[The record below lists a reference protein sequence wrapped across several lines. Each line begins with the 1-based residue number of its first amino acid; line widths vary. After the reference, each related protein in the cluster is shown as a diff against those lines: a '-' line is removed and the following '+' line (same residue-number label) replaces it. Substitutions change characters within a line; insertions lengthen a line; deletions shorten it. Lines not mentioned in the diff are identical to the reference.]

1 MRTPERIDPSQLDI
15 KDNVV
20 SINRVTKVVKGGKNL
35 SFSALVVV
43 GDGHGVVGFGI
54 GKAKEVPSAI
64 KKGIEAAKKNLIR
77 VPLQGTTIPHPIVGN
92 FGSGSVLLKPA
103 PDGTGIIAGG
113 AVRAVVEAAGIA
125 NILTKS
131 LGSANPHNVV
141 RATITALPDVLA
153 GTRGKIPVICDGGF
167 RRGTDIFKAMALG
180 ATAIGI
186 GRPYIWGLGAFGQ
199 EGVETVLA
207 LLRKELLVALDRARA
222 GKGDAPRG
230 SKTGGRGGKPHH
242 GRGKGPRP
250 SSQAPRA

>member
-1 MRTPERIDPSQLDI
+1 MRTRERIDPSQLDI

-77 VPLQGTTIPHPIVGN
+77 VPQAGNTIPHRIVGT
-92 FGSGSVLLKPA
+92 FGAGAVLLKPA

-125 NILTKS
+125 NIVTKS
-131 LGSANPHNVV
+131 LGSANAHNVV
-141 RATITALPDVLA
+141 RATVA
-153 GTRGKIPVICDGGF
+153 GLDGLKDPGTIARLRGKELADLTG
-167 RRGTDIFKAMALG
+167 RSAAG
-180 ATAIGI
+180 A
-186 GRPYIWGLGAFGQ
+186 GA
-199 EGVETVLA
+199 
-207 LLRKELLVALDRARA
+207 
-222 GKGDAPRG
+222 
-230 SKTGGRGGKPHH
+230 
-242 GRGKGPRP
+242 
-250 SSQAPRA
+250 

>member
-1 MRTPERIDPSQLDI
+1 MKTRERIDASQLDI
-15 KDNVV
+15 KDTVV

-77 VPLQGTTIPHPIVGN
+77 VPLQGTTIPHAIVGN
-92 FGSGSVLLKPA
+92 FGAGSVLLKPA

-113 AVRAVVEAAGIA
+113 AVRAVVESAGIT

-141 RATITALPDVLA
+141 RATVAGLDSLKDPMMTARVRGQGIEELT
-153 GTRGKIPVICDGGF
+153 TRH
-167 RRGTDIFKAMALG
+167 
-180 ATAIGI
+180 
-186 GRPYIWGLGAFGQ
+186 
-199 EGVETVLA
+199 E
-207 LLRKELLVALDRARA
+207 
-222 GKGDAPRG
+222 
-230 SKTGGRGGKPHH
+230 
-242 GRGKGPRP
+242 
-250 SSQAPRA
+250 

>member
-1 MRTPERIDPSQLDI
+1 MRTRERIDPSQLDI

-77 VPLQGTTIPHPIVGN
+77 VPLQGTTIPHPIVGT
-92 FGSGSVLLKPA
+92 FGAGSVLLKPA

-113 AVRAVVEAAGIA
+113 AVRAVVEAAGIT

-141 RATITALPDVLA
+141 RATVA
-153 GTRGKIPVICDGGF
+153 GLDGLKDPTQIARLRGKE
-167 RRGTDIFKAMALG
+167 LG
-180 ATAIGI
+180 
-186 GRPYIWGLGAFGQ
+186 
-199 EGVETVLA
+199 ELA
-207 LLRKELLVALDRARA
+207 SRSA
-222 GKGDAPRG
+222 
-230 SKTGGRGGKPHH
+230 
-242 GRGKGPRP
+242 
-250 SSQAPRA
+250 

>member
-1 MRTPERIDPSQLDI
+1 MAQKSRERIDASQLDI
-15 KDNVV
+15 KDTVV

-43 GDGHGVVGFGI
+43 GDGHGVVGFGV

-77 VPLQGTTIPHPIVGN
+77 VPLAGSTIPHRVLGK

-113 AVRAVVEAAGIA
+113 AVRAVVESAGIT

-141 RATITALPDVLA
+141 RATFAGLA
-153 GTRGKIPVICDGGF
+153 SLKDPVAIARLRGK
-167 RRGTDIFKAMALG
+167 
-180 ATAIGI
+180 
-186 GRPYIWGLGAFGQ
+186 
-199 EGVETVLA
+199 EHE
-207 LLRKELLVALDRARA
+207 ELARA
-222 GKGDAPRG
+222 SA
-230 SKTGGRGGKPHH
+230 
-242 GRGKGPRP
+242 
-250 SSQAPRA
+250 

>member
-1 MRTPERIDPSQLDI
+1 MRTRERIDPSQLDL

-20 SINRVTKVVKGGKNL
+20 QISRVTKVVKGGKNL

-77 VPLQGTTIPHPIVGN
+77 VPLQGTTVPHAVVGR
-92 FGSGSVLLKPA
+92 FGAGSVLLKPA

-113 AVRAVVEAAGIA
+113 AVRAVVEAAGIT

-141 RATITALPDVLA
+141 RATITGLDSLKDPSTIARL
-153 GTRGKIPVICDGGF
+153 RGKELADVT
-167 RRGTDIFKAMALG
+167 R
-180 ATAIGI
+180 ATA
-186 GRPYIWGLGAFGQ
+186 
-199 EGVETVLA
+199 
-207 LLRKELLVALDRARA
+207 
-222 GKGDAPRG
+222 
-230 SKTGGRGGKPHH
+230 
-242 GRGKGPRP
+242 
-250 SSQAPRA
+250 